1 MRDIN
6 EAVNRI
12 NQIIKFPDHYQKYNK
27 LIIKQLYTL
36 YSLAS
41 EARSKG
47 FDPSP
52 NIETDIAFDLS
63 DRVERMFNI
72 PLADRLRELLSKY
85 RTENAALQLAEEV
98 ALGKFGYFENE
109 ESLNLGVRIGLAVV
123 TDGITVAPLQ
133 GVSSVSIKKNEDGSN
148 YIAIS
153 FAGPI
158 RSAGGTE
165 AAFTLIIA
173 DHLRKVLGLDSY
185 QVNGWGEDETGRFV
199 EELRIYEREVG
210 NFQFRVSDE
219 DIQYTLSHIPVEVDG
234 VETDPVEVVVHCGLK
249 RIDTDRVRGGALRV
263 VNDGIIGRSRKLR
276 NLVESLS
283 LTGWEWLENL
293 EGGLQQS
300 SEETKTESSHF
311 QEVISGRPVLSMPNR
326 IGGFRLRYGRAYTT
340 GLSAIGIHPIV
351 PIMLEYP
358 FVVGTQVKLSLP
370 GKAGVVTFV
379 DSIEPPL
386 VRLVDGSFVKAESS
400 EYANKIVKKIDK
412 VVHLGDI
419 LICYGDFLENNTRLS
434 PSGYVEEW
442 WSLDLSEKIKERY
455 GSFERC
461 SDNLGIDVKSLI
473 RFSEEPL
480 TSCPTLEDALIL
492 SNKLEIPLH
501 PHYLYYWNN
510 VSGSEIILLR
520 QKLDVKSANIH
531 NCLLTTPIDK
541 TIKDILEIIGIPH
554 YLQANSYILQG
565 DDAYSVMITLGLL
578 SKDKPI
584 PKWKNIEELLSN
596 ISGIAIRNKT
606 SAYVGLRIG
615 RPEKA
620 MIRKMKPPV
629 HVLFP
634 VGTSGGP
641 RRDII
646 HASKNNSIKVELV
659 NMVCSNC
666 GAPST
671 RRVCMKCGGEAHI
684 QRICPSCKRVITSE
698 ICTSCKLN
706 GVSYSSISYP
716 IKEALKDA
724 VKSVSYLPT
733 SPFKGVKGLTNST
746 RIPELL
752 EKGLLRRRYNLFIYK
767 DGTIRFDATNAPLT
781 HFRPK
786 QISASLEDLR
796 KLGYTQDIYG
806 NSLKSEDQILELFV
820 QDVIL
825 PYGAGDTLLLVSKF
839 LDDLLTHLYASKP
852 YYNLETRDDLLG
864 HLLVGLAPH
873 TSAGI
878 LGRLIG
884 FTNAQVCYAHPYWH
898 SAKRRDCDGDE
909 DAVILLLDVLLNFS
923 REYLPVQIGG
933 LMDTPLLIQP
943 IIIPKEVQRQAHNMD
958 VITKY
963 PKEFYEATLREASPN
978 ELTDIIDIVRSRLGK
993 EHQFYNF
1000 FFTHDTDTLS
1010 IERERS
1016 TYSTLKTLQEKLNK
1030 QIELA
1035 KKIGA
1040 VNPNEVV
1047 SSVLN
1052 THLLPD
1058 IIGNMKA
1065 YTSQSFRCKSCGES
1079 HRRFPLKGVCLSCG
1093 GELQSTVTRGSVE
1106 KYLHIALQLSEK
1118 FEVGEYLRNRF
1129 RLITEEFNS
1138 LFPKKDEDQL
1148 ELTQFLDAD
1157 N

>member
-6 EAVNRI
+6 KAVNRI
-12 NQIIKFPDHYQKYNK
+12 NQITKYPNHYQIYNK
-27 LIIKQLYTL
+27 LIIKQLYTI
-36 YSLAS
+36 YALAS
-41 EARSKG
+41 KARSKG
-47 FDPSP
+47 LDPSS

-63 DRVERMFNI
+63 DRVGRMFNI
-72 PLADRLRELLSKY
+72 PLSDRLRELLSKY
-85 RTENAALQLAEEV
+85 RTENTALQLAEEV

-133 GVSSVSIKKNEDGSN
+133 GVSSVTIKKNEDESN
-148 YIAIS
+148 YASIS

-185 QVNGWGEDETGRFV
+185 QVNGWDEDEIGRFV

-210 NFQFRVSDE
+210 NFQFRVSDN

-234 VETDPVEVVVHCGLK
+234 VETDAAEVVVHRGLK
-249 RIDTDRVRGGALRV
+249 RIGTDRVRGGALRV
-263 VNDGIIGRSRKLR
+263 VNDGIIGRSKKLR

-293 EGGLQQS
+293 EGGLQQG
-300 SEETKTESSHF
+300 SEEIKTESSHF

-326 IGGFRLRYGRAYTT
+326 TGGFRLRYGRAYNT
-340 GLSAIGIHPIV
+340 GLSAIGIHPV
-351 PIMLEYP
+351 LPIILEYP

-386 VRLVDGSFVKAESS
+386 VRLVDGSFIKVKSS
-400 EYANKIVKKIDK
+400 EYAKKIVKKIDK

-419 LICYGDFLENNTRLS
+419 LICYGDFLENNTKLS

-442 WSLDLSEKIKERY
+442 WSQDLSKKIKEKY

-461 SDNLGIDVKSLI
+461 SDNLGINAKSLV
-473 RFSEEPL
+473 RFSEKPL
-480 TSCPTLEDALIL
+480 TSYPTLEDAITL

-501 PHYLYYWNN
+501 PRYLHYWNN
-510 VSGSEIILLR
+510 VSGSELILLR

-554 YLQANSYILQG
+554 SLQDNSYIIQG
-565 DDAYSVMITLGLL
+565 DDAYSVMITLGLP

-596 ISGIAIRNKT
+596 ISGIAIRSKI

-634 VGTSGGP
+634 VGNSGGP

-646 HASKNNSIKVELV
+646 QASKNNSITVELI

-666 GAPST
+666 RAPST

-684 QRICPSCKRVITSE
+684 KRICPSCKRVIASE
-698 ICTSCKLN
+698 ICPSCKLN
-706 GVSYSSISYP
+706 GISYSSISYP

-724 VKSVSYLPT
+724 VKKVNYLPT

-746 RIPELL
+746 HISELL

-767 DGTIRFDATNAPLT
+767 DGTIRFDATNTPLT

-820 QDVIL
+820 QDVVL
-825 PYGAGDTLLLVSKF
+825 PYMAGDTLLSVSKF
-839 LDDLLTHLYASKP
+839 LDDLLIHLYASKP

-873 TSAGI
+873 TSVGI

-943 IIIPKEVQRQAHNMD
+943 VIIPKEVQRQAHNID
-958 VITKY
+958 VIAKY
-963 PKEFYEATLREASPN
+963 PLKFYEATLREASPN
-978 ELTDIIDIVRSRLGK
+978 ELTDVIDVVRNRLGEK
-993 EHQFYNF
+993 HQFHNF
-1000 FFTHDTDTLS
+1000 FFTHDTNNLS

-1035 KKIGA
+1035 KKIDA

-1058 IIGNMKA
+1058 IIGNMRA
-1065 YTSQSFRCKSCGES
+1065 YTSQHFRCKSCGES
-1079 HRRFPLKGVCLSCG
+1079 HRRFPLKGVCLSCE

-1129 RLITEEFNS
+1129 RLISEEFNS
-1138 LFPKKDEDQL
+1138 LFPKKDEEQL
-1148 ELTQFLDAD
+1148 ELTQFFDAD